1 MAKKSMINRERKRTR
16 LAKKY
21 AAKRAELKA
30 VVKDENRSPEE
41 REDAV
46 LRLQKLPRDS
56 SPARG
61 RNRCRLTG
69 RPHGFYRKFG
79 LGRNEL
85 RRLAMEGHVPG
96 LVKASW

>member
-1 MAKKSMINRERKRTR
+1 MAKKSMINRELKRAR

-30 VVKDENRSPEE
+30 VILDQERSPEE

-56 SPARG
+56 SPVRG

-69 RPHGFYRKFG
+69 RPHGYYRKFG

>member
-1 MAKKSMINRERKRTR
+1 MAKKSMINRELKRTR

-30 VVKDENRSPEE
+30 IVKDENRSPEE

>member
-1 MAKKSMINRERKRTR
+1 MAKASMINREQKRIR

-21 AAKRAELKA
+21 AAKRAALKSA
-30 VVKDENRSPEE
+30 ISDESLSPEE
-41 REDAV
+41 RDAA
-46 LRLQKLPRDS
+46 RIKLQKLPRDS
-56 SPARG
+56 SPSRI

-69 RPHGFYRKFG
+69 RANGYYRKFG

>member
-1 MAKKSMINRERKRTR
+1 MAKKSMVNREKKRTL
-16 LAKKY
+16 LAARF
-21 AAKRAELKA
+21 AAKRKA
-30 VVKDENRSPEE
+30 IKKASLDLSLDPEE
-41 REDAV
+41 RDAA
-46 LRLQKLPRDS
+46 RIKLQKLPRDS
-56 SPARG
+56 SPSRG

-69 RPHGFYRKFG
+69 RPHGYYRKFG

>member
-1 MAKKSMINRERKRTR
+1 MAKKSMVNREK
-16 LAKKY
+16 
-21 AAKRAELKA
+21 KRALLVQRYAEKRNALKA
-30 VVKDENRSPEE
+30 TIADLTLPVEE
-41 REDAV
+41 REAA
-46 LRLQKLPRDS
+46 RIKLQKLPRDS
-56 SPARG
+56 SPSRL

-69 RPHGFYRKFG
+69 RPHGYYRKFG